1 MALKPPESVN
11 YAATIIKVPATVDLP
26 GLDNLVGVPAFGF
39 QALTQR
45 AGVQHGDLRVLFVA
59 GTQLDAEYASQ
70 NSLYRKSVGLNADY
84 EADGYLEANGRV
96 KAIRLRK
103 HTSNALLMPL
113 SSLAYTGFDVSTLKP
128 GDVFDELNGH
138 KICRKYVPPGSR
150 RKPQADGVKASKQ
163 VDERLFPRHVD
174 TEHLF
179 RNLHHLR
186 VPKRTVTT
194 QKLHGTSFRAGN
206 VPVARNKGWFERVVI
221 NKLLRIPTAD
231 TEFKHVYGSRNA
243 IKGRADNQHY
253 YGSDVW
259 SEYGQKL
266 DGMIPEGVIIYGE
279 LVGWVDEQTPIQ
291 KGYTYHLP
299 PGERELYVYRVAV
312 INAQGVMVDLSWEGV
327 EDVCLN
333 LGLKTVPV
341 LAFGNMWVYDNGA
354 GGVTDSQFVNE
365 FTEAWLDKRLY
376 EDREP
381 DALPLSDPK
390 TVDEGVCVRIEGMVP
405 RLLKAKS
412 SLFFEHESR
421 LLDANIVDV
430 ETTA

>member
-1 MALKPPESVN
+1 MALKPPVSVN

-26 GLDNLVGVPAFGF
+26 GLDNLVGVPVFGF

-59 GTQLDAEYASQ
+59 GTQLSEEYARW
-70 NSLYRKSVGLNADY
+70 NNLHRDPELNQ
-84 EADGYLEANGRV
+84 EKTEKGYLEKNRR
-96 KAIRLRK
+96 IRAMKMRG
-103 HTSNALLMPL
+103 HVSNALLMPL
-113 SSLAYTGFDVSTLKP
+113 ESLSFTGVDISTLSV
-128 GDVFDELNGH
+128 GDTFDTLNGH
-138 KICRKYVPPGSR
+138 PICRKYVQPGSQ
-150 RKPQADGVKASKQ
+150 RKPQVAGVKASKQ

-194 QKLHGTSFRAGN
+194 QKLHGTSFRAGH

-221 NKLLRIPTAD
+221 NKWLRMPTAD
-231 TEFKHVYGSRNA
+231 TEFKHVYGSRNVV
-243 IKGRADNQHY
+243 KGRADNQHY
-253 YGSDVW
+253 YDSDVW

-266 DGMIPEGVIIYGE
+266 DGMIPEGMIIYGE

-291 KGYTYHLP
+291 KNYTYHLP
-299 PGERELYVYRVAV
+299 PGQRELYVYRVAV
-312 INAQGVMVDLSWEGV
+312 INSQGVMVDLPWEGV

-341 LAFGNMWVYDNGA
+341 LDFGNMLVFDDADGFTEA
-354 GGVTDSQFVNE
+354 QFVSE
-365 FTEAWLDKRLY
+365 FTERWLNRRLR
-376 EDREP
+376 DDLEP

>member
-1 MALKPPESVN
+1 MALKPPVSVN

-26 GLDNLVGVPAFGF
+26 GLDNLVGVPVFGF

-70 NSLYRKSVGLNADY
+70 NNLYRKSVGLNADPD
-84 EADGYLEANGRV
+84 ADGYLEANGRI

-113 SSLAYTGFDVSTLKP
+113 SSLAYAGFDVTTLKP

-138 KICRKYVPPGSR
+138 KICRKYIPPSSQ
-150 RKPQADGVKASKQ
+150 RKPQIAGVKASKQ

-194 QKLHGTSFRAGN
+194 QKLHGTSFRAGH

-221 NKLLRIPTAD
+221 NKWLRMPTAD
-231 TEFKHVYGSRNA
+231 TEFKHVYGSRNVV
-243 IKGRADNQHY
+243 KGRADNQHY
-253 YGSDVW
+253 YTRDVW

-266 DGMIPEGVIIYGE
+266 DGMIPEGMIIYGE

-291 KGYTYHLP
+291 KNYTYHLP
-299 PGERELYVYRVAV
+299 PGQRELYVYRVAV
-312 INAQGVMVDLSWEGV
+312 INSQGVMVDLPWEGV

-341 LAFGNMWVYDNGA
+341 LDFGNMLVFDDADGFTEA
-354 GGVTDSQFVNE
+354 QFVSE
-365 FTEAWLDKRLY
+365 FTERWLNRRLR
-376 EDREP
+376 DDLDP
-381 DALPLSDPK
+381 DALPLSDLK

-412 SLFFEHESR
+412 SLFFEHESK
-421 LLDANIVDV
+421 LLDANVIDV